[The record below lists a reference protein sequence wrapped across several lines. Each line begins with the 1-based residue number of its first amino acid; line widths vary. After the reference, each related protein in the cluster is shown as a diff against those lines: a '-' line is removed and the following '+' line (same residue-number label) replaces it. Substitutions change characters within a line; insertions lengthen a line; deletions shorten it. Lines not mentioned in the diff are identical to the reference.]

1 MIAWVA
7 ALPVLLATLLLAGLR
22 WPAARAMPAC
32 GAVTAVTALAYWRV
46 PGWRVLA
53 ASAEAVAITIS
64 VLLILFG
71 ALFLVEQLRAAGAIR
86 AIERA
91 LESLSPDPRIQVV
104 LVAWLL
110 GSFFEGASGFGAPPA
125 ITAPLLVA
133 LGFPSVL
140 AVVLA
145 LAGDSVAVSFGAV
158 GTPMLVG
165 MAQGLEGAPGPVPA
179 VGAIARRIALN
190 DLFVGSLVPVL
201 LVLTLTV
208 GVGGRRGVLPGLRA
222 APFALVIGAV
232 HLLAAAGVAYAIG
245 PELPSLVGPLP
256 GMLAALVLLRR
267 GWLIP
272 RDGWSPAFRATPR
285 AEGAEPSPVGIGLA
299 LTPYALLVALLAL
312 TRTRELGLGPLLASV
327 AVGWRDLFGTN
338 INAQLQ
344 PLYSPCALF
353 VAVTL
358 LVPRLFRLPVTSLVT
373 SARASLAKLRL
384 AALPLL
390 AAILTVRLFVHSGE
404 NAAGLPAMPIVLAD
418 VAASAAGD
426 RWHLVAPWVGALGA
440 FIAGSATFSN
450 LLFAGLQQTIAGLHA
465 HDPVD
470 ILALQ
475 GMGAAA
481 GNIACIHNVVAASS
495 VVGLVRAEGDVIR
508 RAAPAMLAYLLC
520 TSALGWLRAM
530 ASS

>member
-1 MIAWVA
+1 MTPWIA

-32 GAVTAVTALAYWRV
+32 GAVTALSALAYWRV

-53 ASAEAVAITIS
+53 ASLEAVAITLG

-71 ALFLVEQLRAAGAIR
+71 ALLLVEQLRAAGAVR

-91 LESLSPDPRIQVV
+91 LERLSPDPRIQVV

-133 LGFPSVL
+133 LGFPPVL

-179 VGAIARRIALN
+179 VAAIARRIALN

-208 GVGGRRGVLPGLRA
+208 GINGGRGVLPGLRA
-222 APFALVIGAV
+222 APFALAVGGV
-232 HLLAAAGVAYAIG
+232 HLLAAAAVAYAVG
-245 PELPSLVGPLP
+245 PELPSLVGPLL

-267 GWLIP
+267 GWLVP
-272 RDGWSPAFRATPR
+272 RDGWSPAFQSTLRAGSPER
-285 AEGAEPSPVGIGLA
+285 APVGIGLA
-299 LTPYALLVALLAL
+299 LAPYALLVVLLAV
-312 TRTRELGLGPLLASV
+312 TRTRELGLGPRLASV
-327 AVGWRDLFGTN
+327 AVGWRELFGTN
-338 INAQLQ
+338 IHAQIQ

-353 VAVTL
+353 VAVSL
-358 LVPRLFRLPVTSLVT
+358 LVPPLFRLPAASLVS
-373 SARASLAKLRL
+373 SARASLGKLRL

-390 AAILTVRLFVHSGE
+390 AAIITVRIFVHSGE
-404 NAAGLPAMPIVLAD
+404 NAAGLPAMPIVLAT
-418 VAASAAGD
+418 VAARAAGD
-426 RWHLVAPWVGALGA
+426 SWHLAAPWVGGLGA

-450 LLFAGLQQTIAGLHA
+450 MLFAGLQQTIAGLHA
-465 HDPVD
+465 HDPVE

-495 VVGLVRAEGDVIR
+495 VVGLTRAEGDVIR
-508 RAAPAMLAYLLC
+508 RAAPAMLVYLLC

-530 ASS
+530 AP